1 LVKWAAYICDYI
13 KFEEAQYPVVF
24 KSDYP
29 NVSEELIK
37 LDAKN
42 MRDVKLSNVAITID
56 KVKHVLQGMDC
67 QDPPLKI
74 LSS

>member
-1 LVKWAAYICDYI
+1 
-13 KFEEAQYPVVF
+13 VF